1 MRRISVVGNSGSGKS
16 TISAEL
22 SRRLGVP
29 WLELDSIF
37 HMPGWT
43 PRPVEEFRA
52 EVDAF
57 TAGDGWVV
65 DGNYSAVRD
74 LVWARCDTVVWV
86 DPPKATVMRRLAART
101 LRRMAGGAELWNGNR
116 ERFRSLFT
124 KDDSILHWA
133 WTKHGEYRERYG
145 KAAVDPAYAHLRFV
159 RVTSRDELVRLLDA

>member
-16 TISAEL
+16 TIAAEL
-22 SRRLGVP
+22 ARRLGVP
-29 WLELDSIF
+29 WLELDSIY

-57 TAGDGWVV
+57 TSGDGWVV

-74 LVWARCDTVVWV
+74 LVWARSDTVVWV
-86 DPPKATVMRRLAART
+86 DPPKATVMRRLSLRT
-101 LRRMAGGAELWNGNR
+101 LCRMATGAELWNGNR
-116 ERFRSLFT
+116 ERFGSLFT
-124 KDDSILHWA
+124 KDESILRWA
-133 WTKHGEYRERYG
+133 WDNHRKYRDRYA

-159 RVTSRDELVRLLDA
+159 RVTSRDDLARVLDG